1 MRYLIC
7 SLLFILSCASIS
19 LPDGSRLESKGK
31 AEAVILTP
39 RDTWSMVII
48 PFQGSV
54 VSEIKPSEIP
64 GCPFLRRKYY
74 DEKDKLINEE
84 FIPTCETVTYVKSD
98 ITVWNFLEFLIGTW
112 AAAGFP

>member
-1 MRYLIC
+1 MKYLLC
-7 SLLFILSCASIS
+7 LLLLVLSCASIT
-19 LPDGSRLESKGK
+19 LPNGSKLESKGK

-54 VSEIKPSEIP
+54 VSEIKASDIP
-64 GCPFLRRKYY
+64 GCPFLRRRYY

-84 FIPTCETVTYVKSD
+84 YVHTCEKASYVKSD
-98 ITVWNFLEFLIGTW
+98 ITIWNFLEFLLGTW